1 MMHNPVY
8 RNLFSVNYQT
18 SDVIYKMQH
27 KNGVCVTRTDDSSD
41 FVLGLGINSKT
52 QRGDVSDRGSA
63 VGGEGCFVAAVSCLS
78 RSTRTLGETNR

>member
-8 RNLFSVNYQT
+8 RDLFSVNYQT

-41 FVLGLGINSKT
+41 F
-52 QRGDVSDRGSA
+52 
-63 VGGEGCFVAAVSCLS
+63 F
-78 RSTRTLGETNR
+78 